1 MKRLLLL
8 IPIAALALAFFT
20 LGMHQHMTLDA
31 FNYSG
36 EVFDDWYQRKPLLVI
51 AAYFALFAFL
61 TLFLPVAAL
70 MTVIA
75 GALFGFWKG
84 VLVASFAASLA
95 ATLAFFLSRFI
106 FHDRKGRPASTQ
118 ADGRRPVG
126 GKCVRWG
133 KRRDVGWVAEPT
145 LAQRGD
151 AAGTHS
157 EYTIKQTQLPVG
169 YLPFSGRAWPIPAA
183 G

>member
-1 MKRLLLL
+1 
-8 IPIAALALAFFT
+8 
-20 LGMHQHMTLDA
+20 
-31 FNYSG
+31 
-36 EVFDDWYQRKPLLVI
+36 
-51 AAYFALFAFL
+51 LFAFL

-106 FHDRKGRPASTQ
+106 FHNRKGRPASTQ

-126 GKCVRWG
+126 EKCGRWG
-133 KRRDVGWVAEPT
+133 KRRDVGCWVAEPT

-151 AAGTHS
+151 AGGTHS
-157 EYTIKQTQLPVG
+157 AY
-169 YLPFSGRAWPIPAA
+169 PI
-183 G
+183 